1 MALIAITFTQCANT
15 RSESKNE
22 TETETTKTDSIMT
35 DSTDIIVDIATSMG
49 DIKVR
54 LYGDTPKHRDNF
66 VKLANEG
73 FYDGV
78 LFHRVINEFMV
89 QTGDPD
95 SKNAAKGAQTRI
107 GRPRLHYRRR
117 ICISQALP

>member
-1 MALIAITFTQCANT
+1 
-15 RSESKNE
+15 
-22 TETETTKTDSIMT
+22 MT

-95 SKNAAKGAQTRI
+95 SKNAAKGAQLGSGGPEYTI
-107 GRPRLHYRRR
+107 DAEFVYPKHFHKYGALAAARLGDD
-117 ICISQALP
+117 INPEQKS

>member
-1 MALIAITFTQCANT
+1 
-15 RSESKNE
+15 
-22 TETETTKTDSIMT
+22 MT

-49 DIKVR
+49 DVKVR

-95 SKNAAKGAQTRI
+95 SKNAAKGAQLGSGGPATLSTPNLYI
-107 GRPRLHYRRR
+107 PSTS
-117 ICISQALP
+117 INTALLPPPVLATT

>member
-95 SKNAAKGAQTRI
+95 SKNAAKGAQL
-107 GRPRLHYRRR
+107 G
-117 ICISQALP
+117 S